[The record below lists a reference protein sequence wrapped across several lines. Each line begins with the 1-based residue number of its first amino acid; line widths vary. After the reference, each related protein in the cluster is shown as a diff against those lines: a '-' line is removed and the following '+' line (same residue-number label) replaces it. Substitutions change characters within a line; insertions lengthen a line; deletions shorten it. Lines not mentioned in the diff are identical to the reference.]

1 MCSAAPPFHRRTTT
15 PPAAVQ
21 HSSVSPP
28 AWPPGCNSPP
38 RLRTT
43 TTPEMPHAPSPA
55 VAAAHTPRWETVDLL
70 SSMPSTA
77 SATTT
82 TAMPGGRD
90 HNHDSEERDDAHYS
104 FLQVKKG
111 YVLITR
117 MESITSYKNQY
128 GQHRSGQMFMTF
140 KLPLTFAIIRKIL
153 DRLIFKTVNSFTG
166 TQEQLGTHVAA
177 NDMCALDEWPSHAR
191 RNRAQLWNESD
202 GQNKKGRGVLFVF
215 RTKHLKRFKTK
226 KMKLKVQFPVN
237 IEAIFSRPHRK
248 ALRNATHHSLMGMD
262 TWPNHQVVLKRIKS
276 QFEEQARAT
285 AEIQKVNS
293 ELSHQVTELQ
303 DQLQAEREST
313 QERINFERAER
324 ENLEESLK
332 EEHADMERLLE
343 EERRS
348 TLKFEKNMMAKFAQL
363 SQHTQ
368 THQTASTTGTLG
380 TRHNVIAPNTLIQ
393 AATIRMF
400 RAMDPKIN

>member
-1 MCSAAPPFHRRTTT
+1 MTAS
-15 PPAAVQ
+15 
-21 HSSVSPP
+21 
-28 AWPPGCNSPP
+28 
-38 RLRTT
+38 
-43 TTPEMPHAPSPA
+43 
-55 VAAAHTPRWETVDLL
+55 TPRITTESIEHTVYQVHNLL
-70 SSMPSTA
+70 
-77 SATTT
+77 AT
-82 TAMPGGRD
+82 
-90 HNHDSEERDDAHYS
+90 EERDDAHYS

-128 GQHRSGQMFMTF
+128 GQHRS
-140 KLPLTFAIIRKIL
+140 
-153 DRLIFKTVNSFTG
+153 G

-293 ELSHQVTELQ
+293 ELSHQVTKLQ

-332 EEHADMERLLE
+332 EERADMERLLE

-363 SQHTQ
+363 SQQTQ

-400 RAMDPKIN
+400 RAMVSGSKD

>member
-1 MCSAAPPFHRRTTT
+1 MLPRRRWRRRTRRDGRRSTCCRRCR
-15 PPAAVQ
+15 PRPRPRRPRPCPAA
-21 HSSVSPP
+21 
-28 AWPPGCNSPP
+28 GT
-38 RLRTT
+38 TT
-43 TTPEMPHAPSPA
+43 TTPVHN
-55 VAAAHTPRWETVDLL
+55 LL
-70 SSMPSTA
+70 
-77 SATTT
+77 AT
-82 TAMPGGRD
+82 
-90 HNHDSEERDDAHYS
+90 EERDDAHYS
-104 FLQVKKG
+104 FLQ
-111 YVLITR
+111 
-117 MESITSYKNQY
+117 
-128 GQHRSGQMFMTF
+128 
-140 KLPLTFAIIRKIL
+140 
-153 DRLIFKTVNSFTG
+153 G

-400 RAMDPKIN
+400 RAMVSGSKD

>member
-15 PPAAVQ
+15 TPAAVQ
-21 HSSVSPP
+21 HSLVSPP

-43 TTPEMPHAPSPA
+43 TTPEMQHAPSPA
-55 VAAAHTPRWETVDLL
+55 AAAAHTPSWETVDLL

-82 TAMPGGRD
+82 TAMTGGRD
-90 HNHDSEERDDAHYS
+90 HNHDSSISSIGGSVCASTIPECACVVLTKFSEAYHIQPFCKVHNMLATEERDDAHYS

-117 MESITSYKNQY
+117 MESITAYKNQY
-128 GQHRSGQMFMTF
+128 GQHRS
-140 KLPLTFAIIRKIL
+140 
-153 DRLIFKTVNSFTG
+153 
-166 TQEQLGTHVAA
+166 
-177 NDMCALDEWPSHAR
+177 
-191 RNRAQLWNESD
+191 
-202 GQNKKGRGVLFVF
+202 GRGVLFVF
-215 RTKHLKRFKTK
+215 RTKHLKRFETK

-248 ALRNATHHSLMGMD
+248 TLRNATHHSLMGMD
-262 TWPNHQVVLKRIKS
+262 TWPNHQV
-276 QFEEQARAT
+276 
-285 AEIQKVNS
+285 IQKINF
-293 ELSHQVTELQ
+293 ELSHQVTKLQ

-313 QERINFERAER
+313 QERINLEQERAET
-324 ENLEESLK
+324 
-332 EEHADMERLLE
+332 ERLLE

-348 TLKFEKNMMAKFAQL
+348 TLEFEKNMMAKCAQL
-363 SQHTQ
+363 SQQTQ

-400 RAMDPKIN
+400 RAMDPKI

>member
-90 HNHDSEERDDAHYS
+90 HNHDSA
-104 FLQVKKG
+104 FLQ
-111 YVLITR
+111 
-117 MESITSYKNQY
+117 
-128 GQHRSGQMFMTF
+128 
-140 KLPLTFAIIRKIL
+140 
-153 DRLIFKTVNSFTG
+153 G

-400 RAMDPKIN
+400 RAMVSGSKD

>member
-38 RLRTT
+38 HLRTT
-43 TTPEMPHAPSPA
+43 TTPEMQHAPSPA
-55 VAAAHTPRWETVDLL
+55 VAAAHTPSWETVDLL
-70 SSMPSTA
+70 SLMPSTA

-82 TAMPGGRD
+82 AAMPGGRD
-90 HNHDSEERDDAHYS
+90 HNHDSECACVVLTKFSEAYHIQPFCKVHNLLATEERDDAHYS

-128 GQHRSGQMFMTF
+128 GQHRS
-140 KLPLTFAIIRKIL
+140 
-153 DRLIFKTVNSFTG
+153 G

-293 ELSHQVTELQ
+293 ELSHQVTKLQ

-332 EEHADMERLLE
+332 EERADMERLLE

-363 SQHTQ
+363 SQQTQ
-368 THQTASTTGTLG
+368 THQMNKKRTNKELVIQTCKILFYRPLVLLGLLVQGT
-380 TRHNVIAPNTLIQ
+380 
-393 AATIRMF
+393 M
-400 RAMDPKIN
+400 